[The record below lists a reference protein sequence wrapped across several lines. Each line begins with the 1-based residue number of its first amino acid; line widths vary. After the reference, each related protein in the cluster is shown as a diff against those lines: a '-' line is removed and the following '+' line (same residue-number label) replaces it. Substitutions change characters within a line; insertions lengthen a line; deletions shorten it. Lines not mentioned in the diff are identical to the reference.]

1 MWILLL
7 VPFVLLGLCAVA
19 AVLVGGSA
27 DRYVEAQRGS
37 RLYHLPGRAAVVSSS
52 DANASRNARASG

>member
-7 VPFVLLGLCAVA
+7 VPFVLLGLCAVG

-27 DRYVEAQRGS
+27 DRYMEAQRGS
-37 RLYHLPGRAAVVSSS
+37 RLYHLPGRVAVVSSS
-52 DANASRNARASG
+52 ETNANRDARASG